1 MPVVSLSAITG
12 KDVPSLIESLERQRK
27 ELEFILSSLDNDN
40 VLELN
45 GGLINQGMVQAQ
57 FVAIGSE
64 TTFEDGYD
72 PTGTTVSGKISKLQA
87 DVDAIESEVDTLQ
100 SVVSSMETSVAT
112 SQGDIDAIELELDGI
127 PQQISDAKII
137 DSVTSDPVSPVIGQV
152 WLRSDL

>member
-45 GGLINQGMVQAQ
+45 GGLINQGVVQAQ
-57 FVAIGSE
+57 YVEVGSG
-64 TTFEDGYD
+64 TTFQSGYD
-72 PTGTTVSGKISKLQA
+72 PSDINYSGDIAAL
-87 DVDAIESEVDTLQ
+87 ESEIDTLQ
-100 SVVSSMETSVAT
+100 SVVASMETTVAT
-112 SQGDIDAIELELDGI
+112 SQTEIDALEVQMGDV
-127 PQQISDAKII
+127 PTQIAESRII
-137 DSVTSDPVSPVIGQV
+137 DSVTSDPISPVIGQM

>member
-45 GGLINQGMVQAQ
+45 GGLINQGVVQAQ
-57 FVAIGSE
+57 YVAIGSA

-72 PTGTTVSGKISKLQA
+72 PTGTTVSGKISKLQGEI
-87 DVDAIESEVDTLQ
+87 DALEGEVDTLQ

-112 SQGDIDAIELELDGI
+112 SQEEIGVLESQMMDV
-127 PQQISDAKII
+127 PSQIAEARII
-137 DSVTSDPVSPVIGQV
+137 DSVTSDPIDAVVGQM